1 METLPIGTWS
11 RARRPGPGLGWAL
24 AVSLGLHLL
33 LLWPSPPEGRV
44 AVIAS
49 QLRAELR
56 PADPG
61 VNPPRSASIEHTPRP
76 TLAAAERQAPRAPR
90 EGRVADIQSNHRPPE
105 SEAGTDGAGIRSA
118 LPEMAG
124 LDADALRGFRVAL
137 AREARRYKHYPA
149 QAVEAGWQGT
159 VELEATI
166 RMGGGDGVRLVR
178 SSGHA
183 LLDGAALDMM
193 NKALAATAVP
203 ATLREQDFLISLP
216 VMFEL
221 PQ

>member
-1 METLPIGTWS
+1 
-11 RARRPGPGLGWAL
+11 
-24 AVSLGLHLL
+24 
-33 LLWPSPPEGRV
+33 
-44 AVIAS
+44 
-49 QLRAELR
+49 
-56 PADPG
+56 
-61 VNPPRSASIEHTPRP
+61 
-76 TLAAAERQAPRAPR
+76 
-90 EGRVADIQSNHRPPE
+90 
-105 SEAGTDGAGIRSA
+105 
-118 LPEMAG
+118 MAG